1 MAFNTTASSFALPP
15 LPEYQLKPLPDLI
28 QWLPDHL
35 LALALP
41 ILAYWIVSLFFHVI
55 DIYDLFPQYRLHTPA
70 ELVTR
75 NHASRWDVF
84 RDVIIQQV
92 IQTIFGLALTVF
104 DPEPTFGKEN
114 YDVAV
119 WAQRI
124 RLAERAI
131 PMVLG
136 VIGLNAEGMAKNL
149 AASSPTIAGLV
160 AGGRY
165 PSLQQIVTINGE
177 ALSVPAFAAWEVIAA
192 KAIYYWMIPALQFGV
207 GTLIVDSWQYFWHR
221 TMHMNKWLYS
231 MFKPLSTNLLQP
243 R

>member
-1 MAFNTTASSFALPP
+1 MAFNITASTTVLPP

-28 QWLPDHL
+28 EWLPDHL

-41 ILAYWIVSLFFHVI
+41 IIAYWVVSLIFHVI
-55 DIYDLFPQYRLHTPA
+55 DTYDLFPQYRLHTPA

-84 RDVIIQQV
+84 RDVIVQQI

-124 RLAERAI
+124 RISERAI
-131 PMVLG
+131 PMILG
-136 VIGLNAEGMAKNL
+136 VVGLNAEGMAKNL
-149 AASSPTIAGLV
+149 VASYPTVAGIV
-160 AGGRY
+160 AGGYY

-177 ALSVPAFAAWEVIAA
+177 ALSVPAFATWEVLAA
-192 KAIYYWMIPALQFGV
+192 KAIYYWLIPALQFGV

-221 TMHMNKWLYS
+221 AMHMNKWLYS
-231 MFKPLSTNLLQP
+231 MSISSSTTH
-243 R
+243 